1 MNETT
6 DLAAAD
12 RYFADHPQAR
22 RWREEL
28 SGDIRAGALRIAESD
43 ITGTLGTA
51 VLPEDAPVR
60 HAWFEQALFLLC
72 HPDDPDDGRVLAES
86 IDGVGSR
93 TYAGKKRFLAP
104 RAEQLL
110 APYLA
115 CMTVT
120 LRRG

>member
-43 ITGTLGTA
+43 IAGTLGTA
-51 VLPEDAPVR
+51 ALPEDDAVR

-72 HPDDPDDGRVLAES
+72 RPEGPDDGRVLAES

-93 TYAGKKRFLAP
+93 TYSGQKRFLAP

-110 APYLA
+110 APYLE
-115 CMTVT
+115 CMSVT

>member
-6 DLAAAD
+6 DLVAAD

-28 SGDIRAGALRIAESD
+28 SGNARAGALRIAEAD
-43 ITGTLGTA
+43 ILSVLGSEA
-51 VLPEDAPVR
+51 LPAHAPVR
-60 HAWFEQALFLLC
+60 HAWFEQALYLLSR
-72 HPDDPDDGRVLAES
+72 PEGPDDGRVIAES
-86 IDGVGSR
+86 IDGVGAR
-93 TYAGKKRFLAP
+93 TYSGKPHLLAP

-110 APYLA
+110 APYLGS
-115 CMTVT
+115 MTVT